1 MSLEKESQRDLYGSY
16 PGGLS
21 RGMIESNLY
30 FKKSVLNTHSPN
42 GTEPEQPGREEKA
55 GTWMR

>member
-1 MSLEKESQRDLYGSY
+1 
-16 PGGLS
+16 
-21 RGMIESNLY
+21 MIESNLY
-30 FKKSVLNTHSPN
+30 FKKRVLNTHSPN